1 MGLKI
6 NYNVSAMIANNSL
19 KTADNKLSASL
30 ERLSSGYKINHAKDN
45 AAGLAI
51 ARRMNAQV
59 RGLSVA
65 EQDAKDGESVVEIAD
80 GALAEVHDMLQR
92 MNELAIKASNGTMSD
107 NDRAIVQDEIAQ
119 LQEEVTRIGETTEY
133 NSQKLFDGTFDLK
146 GYTDVTDVKVNYY
159 SDSVSTGKYNLVME
173 NVHFDQ
179 ETGKVVN
186 ISGTDTKITV
196 TRTDVAQDNQKPIE
210 LKVSGDIDQLILTA
224 DNGFEIRL
232 GHLDGWDTDKTK
244 DTDIVETIPLI
255 DEDGNI
261 VKDENGNDVTT
272 TQVIKTYEIEEKEF
286 NLDMTGIGAMTLQI
300 GANEGQVIDLRI
312 PQLSL
317 QQIGIDKTDVSTY
330 DGALRAIEEVDKAIA
345 AVSEMRSRLGAY
357 QNRLQHTQT
366 NLATSQ
372 ENVTA
377 AYSRIMDTDMA
388 EEMTD
393 YSNLQVVT
401 QAATSILAQANE
413 RPSQVL
419 QLLQ

>member
-19 KTADNKLSASL
+19 KMADNKLSASL
-30 ERLSSGYKINHAKDN
+30 ERLSSGYKVNHAKDN

-59 RGLSVA
+59 RGLKVA

-92 MNELAIKASNGTMSD
+92 MNELAIKASNGTASD
-107 NDRAIVQDEIAQ
+107 SDREIIQDEITQ
-119 LQEEVTRIGETTEY
+119 LQEEITRIGETTEY

-146 GYTDVTDVKVNYY
+146 GYCLNNNDIKVNYY
-159 SDSVSTGKYNLVME
+159 SDEVNTGKYTAGVKGVTFDELG
-173 NVHFDQ
+173 NVV
-179 ETGKVVN
+179 K
-186 ISGTDTKITV
+186 SDTTTATV
-196 TRTDVAQDNQKPIE
+196 KRTDVDPEQDIPVT
-210 LKVSGDIDQLILTA
+210 VSGTAEQLILSGE
-224 DNGFEIRL
+224 DGFEIRL
-232 GHLDGWDTDKTK
+232 GVSSYVTSTENAGVIEYSMA
-244 DTDIVETIPLI
+244 DIADL
-255 DEDGNI
+255 
-261 VKDENGNDVTT
+261 
-272 TQVIKTYEIEEKEF
+272 
-286 NLDMTGIGAMTLQI
+286 NLDITGIGGMTLQI
-300 GANEGQVIDLRI
+300 GANEGQTIDLRI

-317 QQIGIDKTDVSTY
+317 LNLGVNKTDVSTY
-330 DGALRAIEEVDKAIA
+330 DGANRAVDEVANAIA
-345 AVSEMRSRLGAY
+345 TVSEMRSRLGAY
-357 QNRLQHTQT
+357 QNRLQHTQN
-366 NLATSQ
+366 NLSTSQ

>member
-19 KTADNKLSASL
+19 KLADNKLSTSL

-59 RGLSVA
+59 RGLSIA

-92 MNELAIKASNGTMSD
+92 MNELAVKSANGTMSD
-107 NDRAIVQDEIAQ
+107 DDRKTIQDEITE
-119 LQEEVTRIGETTEY
+119 LQNEITRIGETTEY

-146 GYTDVTDVKVNYY
+146 AYSNKTDIKVNYY
-159 SDSVSTGKYNLVME
+159 SDEVNTGKYEVSLVDIT
-173 NVHFDQ
+173 FDERGEVALTQ
-179 ETGKVVN
+179 A
-186 ISGTDTKITV
+186 TKATLK
-196 TRTDVAQDNQKPIE
+196 RTDVTPQKDIPVS
-210 LKVSGDIDQLILTA
+210 VSGDIDQIILTGENGVEVRLDISAHVVKGTDPATGKTTYNFA
-224 DNGFEIRL
+224 DIKDNP
-232 GHLDGWDTDKTK
+232 DTD
-244 DTDIVETIPLI
+244 
-255 DEDGNI
+255 
-261 VKDENGNDVTT
+261 DVNEAL
-272 TQVIKTYEIEEKEF
+272 Q
-286 NLDMTGIGAMTLQI
+286 LDMTGIGAMTLQI
-300 GANEGQVIDLRI
+300 GANEGQTIDLRI

-317 QQIGIDKTDVSTY
+317 QQIGIDKTSVATY

-345 AVSEMRSRLGAY
+345 SVSEMRSRLGAY

-366 NLATSQ
+366 NLTTSQ